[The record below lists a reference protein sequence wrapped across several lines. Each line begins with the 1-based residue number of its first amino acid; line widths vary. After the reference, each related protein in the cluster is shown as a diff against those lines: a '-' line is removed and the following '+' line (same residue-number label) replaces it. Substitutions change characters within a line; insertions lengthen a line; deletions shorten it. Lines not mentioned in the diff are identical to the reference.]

1 MARGKKYLVLPA
13 DLDDLD
19 DLDDLAGP
27 AAKTLPNNFDT
38 SCENVRKVL
47 Y

>member
-13 DLDDLD
+13 DLD